1 VYIPAYFFKANL
13 KIPAPEFS
21 MFQTSKSDNIK
32 NEGGGNALSPIAHLI
47 LTFYFYH
54 FNNMH

>member
-1 VYIPAYFFKANL
+1 
-13 KIPAPEFS
+13 

-54 FNNMH
+54 FNNMHYAVKLVDICKCL